1 LKRYRNKAEIAKFVP
16 SMVEVEKI
24 KDEVKCFEILQLI
37 EKPHIDKKK
46 LYVGEI
52 AIITFIVKNI
62 SDRSWKEQY

>member
-1 LKRYRNKAEIAKFVP
+1 
-16 SMVEVEKI
+16 MVEVEKI
-24 KDEVKCFEILQLI
+24 KDEVIRFEILQLI